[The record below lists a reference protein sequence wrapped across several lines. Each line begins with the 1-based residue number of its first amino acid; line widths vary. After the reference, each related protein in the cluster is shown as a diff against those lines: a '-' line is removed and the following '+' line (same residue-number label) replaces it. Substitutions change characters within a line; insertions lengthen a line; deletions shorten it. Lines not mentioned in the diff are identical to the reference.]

1 MFKRVFFKPQA
12 IFFFTV
18 LSLLMAAAHILPHK
32 AQGSSTQ
39 APDDIRKRRGLRSTG
54 VTHPAH
60 RAAQVPSSSC
70 PGEPAA
76 AARAART
83 VGATTPPLPS
93 AEQKHEKKEI

>member
-1 MFKRVFFKPQA
+1 
-12 IFFFTV
+12 
-18 LSLLMAAAHILPHK
+18 MAAAHILPHK